1 MFTRPTNRPSRA
13 LALVL
18 ALALLIAACGSSNDS
33 QSSVNDAMGSRDSG
47 GGDGGSSADAST
59 GEAERPSSPNGDSD
73 DGPLDLNVG
82 GGGATVPG
90 DATSASRLTPAD
102 FGRSIV
108 YVARTEVMVEDV
120 PSAVSQAKTAMASL
134 GGLLFGE
141 QTQTGEVSRTTLDFR
156 VLPEDFQEALRRLE
170 GLGEFESQEVTVDD
184 VTERVVDL
192 RSRVATSEV
201 SVERL
206 RDLLSGAKNLEDV
219 ARLETQLLERETAL
233 ETLRGQLRTVEGQ
246 VDLATILL
254 TLREPAPPAIDAELD
269 YEVTFADGDEG
280 GENCAGS
287 FDELEVDEGDTF
299 TVCVTITNVGNTPVG
314 DIEVRDHG
322 LDLRGRD
329 FQLIDAPAELVL
341 GVGATAVAWAA
352 TEAPAKGGSAVAVAG
367 VAYDDDG
374 ESLRIGAQTE
384 RVSDGTV
391 RFNEDN
397 SVPSFLDGLAASG
410 QAIIVAAT
418 VSVLLAGFLLPFA
431 IVIVPLGWWGRR
443 RWAKRQQTQATEVE
457 GAEAPLSPDAR

>member
-1 MFTRPTNRPSRA
+1 MSTRRTNRPSSA
-13 LALVL
+13 LALAL
-18 ALALLIAACGSSNDS
+18 SLALLIAACGSSNDS
-33 QSSVNDAMGSRDSG
+33 PSSAFDAMSSRDFG
-47 GGDGGSSADAST
+47 GGDGGSSADALV
-59 GEAERPSSPNGDSD
+59 GEAERPSSFDGDSD
-73 DGPLDLNVG
+73 DRRPDSDVG
-82 GGGATVPG
+82 GGGASLSG

-108 YVARTEVMVEDV
+108 YVSRIEVIVEDV
-120 PSAVSQAKTAMASL
+120 PSAVSEAKTAIASL

-141 QTQTGEVSRTTLDFR
+141 QTQTGEVNRTTLEFR

-170 GLGEFESQEVTVDD
+170 GLGELESQEVTADD

-192 RSRVATSEV
+192 RSRVATNEV

-206 RDLLSGAKNLEDV
+206 RDLLSDAKNLEDV
-219 ARLETQLLERETAL
+219 ARLETQLLERETTL
-233 ETLRGQLRTVEGQ
+233 ETLRGQLRSLEGQ

-254 TLREPAPPAIDAELD
+254 TLREPAAPAVDAELD
-269 YEVTFADGDEG
+269 YEVTFADGDED

-329 FQLIDAPAELVL
+329 FQLIDAPADLVL
-341 GVGATAVAWAA
+341 GVGATAVGWAV
-352 TEAPAKGGSAVAVAG
+352 TEAPANGGSTVAVAG

-384 RVSDGTV
+384 RVSDATV

-397 SVPSFLDGLAASG
+397 SVPSFLDGLVASG
-410 QAIIVAAT
+410 QAIIVAGT
-418 VSVLLAGFLLPFA
+418 VLVLVVGFLLPFA

-443 RWAKRQQTQATEVE
+443 RWTTRQQTQATEAE
-457 GAEAPLSPDAR
+457 GAEDPLSSDAR